1 MIKGRAFAVHKEQH
15 DPIKCVMRLASDG
28 KQPVGMNILTS
39 VPEFAG
45 QSKVG
50 VFEVA
55 LLVVVAD
62 AVVAVAV
69 VADAVVAVAVV
80 AVAVVADPSPD
91 PSDSGIV
98 PQNFQPARV
107 WLLSVCHNIVEF
119 DTTLSVGSDEPEYR
133 VPLKVTEKSYPHEP
147 EYRAPLIVRKSY
159 PNSVSK

>member
-55 LLVVVAD
+55 LSV
-62 AVVAVAV
+62 VVAVAV
-69 VADAVVAVAVV
+69 D

-107 WLLSVCHNIVEF
+107 WVPSVCHNIVEF

-133 VPLKVTEKSYPHEP
+133 
-147 EYRAPLIVRKSY
+147 APLTVRKSY
-159 PNSVSK
+159 PDSVSK